1 MTTDYTA
8 DFDAALTLF
17 WQNVCREQA
26 AILFNNRG
34 AVERHAR
41 ADREWI
47 KPSVRGF
54 WDDKL
59 DEYDREIA
67 RLVKLGGAS

>member
-8 DFDAALTLF
+8 GFEAALTLF

-34 AVERHAR
+34 AVERHA
-41 ADREWI
+41 ASEREWL
-47 KPSVRGF
+47 PPRVRGF
-54 WDDKL
+54 WQDKV

-67 RLVKLGGAS
+67 RLMKLGGAA

>member
-1 MTTDYTA
+1 MTTDYA
-8 DFDAALTLF
+8 AGFDAALTLF
-17 WQNVCREQA
+17 WQNVCRERA
-26 AILFNNRG
+26 TALTNARVL
-34 AVERHAR
+34 VERHAR

-67 RLVKLGGAS
+67 RLMKLGGAA